1 MRRRAFR
8 FGSLALAALFT
19 TQTWASAQDAR
30 DSRPSVAIADVTV
43 SPGGYTLAPPQ
54 LGPVIVDLLV
64 NELTSSRQFHVYDG
78 QWLVPQSER
87 GGRANLERLRGAAEE
102 RHVDYLVLGTVT
114 SFSMERGGHGGG
126 ALLPKPFPVAGG
138 LSRRRADLAIDLAL
152 RIVDVRT
159 GEIVSSAS
167 GSGTSTRKSHG
178 FAIGGLL
185 HGLPLGVAAAAQA
198 IDAATAR
205 DKMLDEAVQHAVHN
219 AAAALEK
226 QLPVTSNQ

>member
-1 MRRRAFR
+1 MARQGFR
-8 FGSLALAALFT
+8 FGMLALVALLT
-19 TQTWASAQDAR
+19 TPVIAHAQDA
-30 DSRPSVAIADVTV
+30 RPSVAIADVAV

-54 LGPVIVDLLV
+54 LGSVIVELLV

-78 QWLVPQSER
+78 QWLVLQPER
-87 GGRANLERLRGAAEE
+87 GGRVNLERLRGAAEE

-114 SFSMERGGHGGG
+114 SFSMERGGNGGG
-126 ALLPKPFPVAGG
+126 ALLPRPFPVAGG
-138 LSRRRADLAIDLAL
+138 LSRRRAELAIDLAL

-159 GEIVSSAS
+159 GEIVSSAN

-185 HGLPLGVAAAAQA
+185 HGLPLGIAAAAQT

-205 DKMLDEAVQHAVHN
+205 DKMLNEAVQHAVHD
-219 AAAALEK
+219 AATALTA
-226 QLPVTSNQ
+226 QHLAPTPPH